1 MELVNVFLLAT
12 RAEQS
17 RDVSCGSSHKSQPSD
32 IGTSSYLGNM
42 SDLGS
47 SDLGP
52 GMMEHTSDLDSVC
65 PEDGGSK
72 SQLWPL

>member
-1 MELVNVFLLAT
+1 MYSYWPPELSNQGMYPVAAAT
-12 RAEQS
+12 KA
-17 RDVSCGSSHKSQPSD
+17 KPSD